1 MLIGWEAA
9 YLLLVKYVVF
19 INISSYLL
27 ASVYVNG
34 RLHTRGWWR
43 AYARMVANKHM
54 KMQLQIQEGT
64 SVNIAVVESVVTP
77 SVPLRIHYAILPLR
91 GLLWEAKASVVAT
104 NAHLAL
110 APLKGDSSLR

>member
-1 MLIGWEAA
+1 MIGWEAA

-27 ASVYVNG
+27 ASVHVNG
-34 RLHTRGWWR
+34 RLHMRVWLR
-43 AYARMVANKHM
+43 AYARMVANKHV

-77 SVPLRIHYAILPLR
+77 LRSAPNTLRYIAPSGTPL
-91 GLLWEAKASVVAT
+91 GS
-104 NAHLAL
+104 
-110 APLKGDSSLR
+110 

>member
-9 YLLLVKYVVF
+9 YLLLVKFVVF

-27 ASVYVNG
+27 ASVHVNG

-77 SVPLRIHYAILPLR
+77 PLRSAPNTLRYIAPSGTPL
-91 GLLWEAKASVVAT
+91 GS
-104 NAHLAL
+104 
-110 APLKGDSSLR
+110 